1 MDDDTQAIAIGLGAG
16 LGGFAGLLLIGCIC
30 WQILCGS
37 WCEKKKV
44 QARVNP
50 IPAKNQRHITTVTKV
65 HNNSLI
71 MTDMNNT
78 NVNPDLKSSTAND
91 LASNVKS
98 ARR

>member
-44 QARVNP
+44 QARVKP
-50 IPAKNQRHITTVTKV
+50 TPATNERHVTTVTKV
-65 HNNSLI
+65 HNNVLT
-71 MTDMNNT
+71 MTTMKNT
-78 NVNPDLKSSTAND
+78 NDDPNLKSSPAND
-91 LASNVKS
+91 LASKVKS
-98 ARR
+98 ARQ